1 MVIFTSLNALG
12 QINVA
17 QSNFT
22 GLVVPKAMSSGST
35 TRLPVL
41 FRATIS
47 SLNASTTY
55 RYYTQGAIGTQIGT
69 TNSGAGNPMFINSS
83 GTTFTYS
90 TAPSVTTAGGY
101 ETFTTDANGSYTG
114 WFGFVYTNNA
124 NYTAGNVIYPTL
136 TIANSSGTIVNRRAL
151 DLGITVYAFGTASA
165 NCSFIQ
171 STGSSATAKNFVA
184 LYENTTGTG
193 RPVAV
198 TCVENISAAIG
209 SVVTGYSTNAGAW
222 NAIIPNNLTTGVK
235 RIEQIDVASG
245 SVVGC
250 AVSSNGSWSTGN
262 INTVNA
268 TSGTTAM
275 AISSTDAPLNTCSS
289 ITVTGSVSALST
301 TSGTASSNSTFVVS
315 ASNLVN
321 NLVITAPSGFE
332 ISSTSGGTSGFSS
345 SLTLTPSNNGSLAN
359 TTIHVRIAASTTLG
373 TYSGNIVCSSSPA
386 TTRNVAIPASTV
398 TNPTPI
404 LTTLSPSSVTAGAAS
419 FTLTVDGS
427 SFVST
432 SVINWNGATLSTTF
446 VNSTQLTAN
455 VSSTLI
461 ANAGTVTVTVS
472 TPSGGTSSTSNFTI
486 NPTAGGII
494 AVSGTLSTFISVA
507 GSPSSSQSYSVSG
520 TNLSTDL
527 TVSGPANYEFSLNG
541 STWSSSLTLSPV
553 SNTISSTTVYVRLN
567 ASLVDTYSGNIS
579 NVSSGAVTQTLAV
592 TGNALN
598 QEPSSIGAVAF
609 SGNSSSSITANFTG
623 GNGSSRIVV
632 VSTAPV
638 SYQPVDG
645 ATSTGVNA
653 NYLLATDKGAGDK
666 IVYDGT
672 GNTVSVVGLSPLTT
686 YYFAVYEYNGS
697 GVFTNYLTSS
707 STIGNASTISSEPTL
722 SSTLALN
729 RLSLDSMIVNLTGG
743 NGARRMIVVNSGS
756 AVSFSPLDG
765 TAYIGANENLSQA
778 SNLGGGLLVYDG
790 TGSSCVIKGFS
801 PSTTYYLAVFE
812 YNGSGSS
819 INYLPYTGNFSVN
832 TWSYIPYTNGTAYTQ
847 SFDGMPAAG
856 LSSANTTGFG
866 LGPYYL
872 STPPVNATGLSGWQ
886 YTSLGGSNN
895 DIRIFTDNGSATTGA
910 NMIFRT
916 SSTSTDKAMGSLASS
931 AITPA
936 FGAIFTNN
944 GNQPLTNITISYV
957 GEQWRVGG
965 SGNLNVLQFNYQL
978 GATNIKNGNWI
989 PETGLNFLS
998 PVTTVSTA
1006 GASLDGNLSANRT
1019 IISKSFELASP
1030 WLPGQQLAIR
1040 WNDANETGNDD
1051 GLGIDSL
1058 TFNATPPQDP
1068 TQQDSMISFS
1078 SVFTTNVNVNW
1089 NAGNGAKRILVMNT
1103 TNNFTAP
1110 VNGVDYTSLANSTY
1124 ANNGQQITYV
1134 GTGTS
1139 VTINGLTQ
1147 GTTYYFRVYSF
1158 NGFSSATVYN
1168 TNTALD
1174 NPNSQITTAVSD
1186 PTKLV
1191 ISSINNGVAVQETKP
1206 FSVKIQT
1213 QDADGNI
1220 QPVTTSTTIDLSVFS
1235 GLGVIGGVT
1244 SGVIPSG
1251 SSELTITG
1259 VTYDVSD
1266 YGVQLNASATAGMVL
1281 SDGQS
1286 APFDVYKKAS
1296 QLVFVSPQPST
1307 AVINASI
1314 DTLRVITQN
1323 DDLTTDIYYSGN
1335 ITLAIYSGSGIL
1347 TGTLTQPVVNGI
1359 ASFGGLSIN
1368 NYGNYILQATSG
1380 NISGNSATIIITGSP
1395 KLTSLVFP
1403 KYMGS
1408 KTGAATNSARTPV
1421 AFCMQIDSLVP
1432 NTTYNIAAKLA
1443 LYSDALND
1451 LGAGNIWNGTSYS
1464 GSLLNAA
1471 FTTNANGSSG
1481 PFWVF
1486 IQPSSNGNRFDAGQ
1500 YHRIRLNYSQGTVNV
1515 NTYAFESQDSIL
1527 SLDIANTART
1537 AATTDD
1543 GAFMVG
1549 SLDSCISG
1557 KYILVYDNTN
1567 GIGQPLFAYPS
1578 VNTGL
1583 TQTNYNDLS
1592 PAVDSVYRNL
1602 SEKGTFAAIIP
1613 IGQNNLNGV
1622 RRIEARDAQN
1632 NILNYS
1638 SDNDGIWPSGA
1649 NTTTVLRRGL
1659 VRLAKQDA
1667 SLNTITSLIVTTTNP
1682 SCFGALNGSL
1692 VANVVSSQST
1702 INYVWNNNQN
1712 LTGATLSG
1720 VGAGNY
1726 SVVATDGIGCIK
1738 SASAILTQPSQPAA
1752 PSISCYETAV
1762 WNSTT
1767 CQYDIS
1773 GTQPASPTGLA
1784 CYEISNFN
1792 TTTCSWDVTG
1802 TIPTTPTLACYETAT
1817 FNNLTCNWDV
1827 TGTQPTQPSGVN
1839 CWDNFVFDNTSCSWI
1854 NNGSQ
1859 AIQPTLACYESAT
1872 FNTTTCSWDVTGTQ
1886 PTQPSAVNCWDS
1898 FVFDNTSCS
1907 WINNGSQSVQPTLAC
1922 YESANFNTTTCSWD
1936 VTGTQ
1941 PTAPSGLA
1949 CYETSSFN
1957 SSTCAWDVTGT
1968 QPTQPS
1974 AVNCWDNFVF
1984 DNTSCSWINNG
1995 SQSVQPTLACYESA
2009 NFNTTT
2015 CSWDVTGTIP
2025 TAPSIACYETSNFNT
2040 TSCSWVVT
2048 GSQPSM
2054 PTLACYES
2062 ANFNTTTCSW
2072 DVTGTIPTAPSIA
2085 CYETVTFNTTSCQ
2098 WVRTGSQPSMPTLA
2112 CYETATWNGV
2122 TCQYDITGS
2131 QPAAPIGLACYE
2143 TSNFNTTSCSWV
2155 VTGSQPSM
2163 PSLACYETA
2172 NFNNTS
2178 CSWDVTGSQPSAP
2191 TGLACYE
2198 TSNFNTTTCSWDIT
2212 GSQPSMPTLACYESA
2227 NFNTT
2232 TCSWDVT
2239 GSQPAAPSGLA
2250 CYETSNFNTTS
2261 CAWDI
2266 TGSQPSIPTLAC
2278 YETVNFNTTTCSW
2291 DVTGTQPSMPTLA
2304 CYESANFNTTT
2315 CVWDITG
2322 SQPAAPSGLACY
2334 ETSNFNT
2341 TTCSWDITGSQPTMP
2356 TLACYE
2362 TATFNITTCQWDVT
2376 GSPAVAI
2383 VTTET
2388 ACGSYT
2394 WSANGSVYTQ
2404 SGTYNYNANCQY
2416 YQLQLTVVNVTV
2428 SGISPSSGTIG
2439 ATVVISGFGFT
2450 GVTAVQFNG
2459 TAATSFTVNNDGQ
2472 ITAIVPIG
2480 VTSGTITVI
2489 AGACS
2494 GTSSGSFN
2502 LLTNATLNLK
2512 AYIQG
2517 YYAGSGLMTS
2527 VLSNQG
2533 ISTNTN
2539 EVDTITVELREAT
2552 TGINIEVQAK
2562 GVINTDGTI
2571 ALSLP
2576 GIVIGN
2582 SYYLVVK
2589 HRNAIQT
2596 WSAAAVTMTSTTS
2609 YDFTTASSKAFGDN
2623 MIEVETGVFAMY
2635 SGDINQDEFVDPFDY
2650 PSFDIDN
2657 INFESGYKATDL
2669 NGDGFIDP
2677 FDYPTFDI
2685 NNINFIMSAHP

>member
-1 MVIFTSLNALG
+1 MNSINYIQRYFLILMLVIITSINALG
-12 QINVA
+12 QINLS

-35 TRLPVL
+35 TRLPIL
-41 FRATIS
+41 FRATVS
-47 SLNASTTY
+47 SLTANTIY
-55 RYYTQGAIGTQIGT
+55 RYYTQGAISSQIGT
-69 TNSGAGNPMFINSS
+69 TNPGAGNPMFINSA

-114 WFGFVYTNNA
+114 WFGFVYTSNA
-124 NYTAGNVIYPTL
+124 NFTAGNVIFPTL

-151 DLGITVYAFGTASA
+151 DLGVTVYAFGTASTG
-165 NCSFIQ
+165 CSFIQ
-171 STGSSATAKNFVA
+171 STGTSATAKNFVA
-184 LYENTTGTG
+184 LYENVSGTG

-209 SVVTGYSTNAGAW
+209 SVITGYSTNAGAW
-222 NAIIPNNLTTGVK
+222 NAIIPNNLSTGVR
-235 RIEQIDVASG
+235 RIEQIDIASG

-250 AVSSNGSWSTGN
+250 AVSSSGVWSTGN
-262 INTVNA
+262 VNTVNT
-268 TSGTTAM
+268 TSGTTAV
-275 AISSTDAPLNTCSS
+275 AISSADAPLNSCSS

-332 ISSTSGGTSGFSS
+332 ISSTSGGTSGFAS
-345 SLTLTPSNNGSLAN
+345 SLTLTPGNNGSLAN

-398 TNPTPI
+398 TNPTPV
-404 LTTLSPSSVTAGAAS
+404 LSTLSPSSVTAGAAS

-432 SVINWNGATLSTTF
+432 SVINWNGAALSTTF
-446 VNSTQLTAN
+446 VNSTQLTATIG
-455 VSSTLI
+455 SSLI
-461 ANAGTVTVTVS
+461 TNEGSVTVTVS
-472 TPSGGTSSTSNFTI
+472 TPSGGTSSSSNFTI
-486 NPTAGGII
+486 NPTVGGII
-494 AVSGTLSTFISVA
+494 AVSGTLTSFTSVA
-507 GSPSSSQSYSVSG
+507 GSPSSSQLYSVSG

-553 SNTISSTTVYVRLN
+553 SSTLSSTSVYVRLN
-567 ASLVDTYSGNIS
+567 ASLVGSYSGNIS
-579 NVSSGAVTQTLAV
+579 NESSGAVTQTLAV

-598 QEPSSIGAVAF
+598 QEPSSIGAISF
-609 SGNSSSSITANFTG
+609 SGNSSSSITANFSG

-653 NYLLATDKGAGDK
+653 NYLLAIDKGAGNK
-666 IVYDGT
+666 IVYDGS
-672 GNTVSVVGLSPLTT
+672 GNTVTVTGLSALTT

-697 GVFTNYLTSS
+697 GVLTNYLTSTS
-707 STIGNASTISSEPTL
+707 AIGNSSTISSEPTL
-722 SSTLALN
+722 SSALALN

-743 NGARRMIVVNSGS
+743 NGARRMIVMNSGS

-765 TAYIGANENLSQA
+765 TAYTGANEDLSQA

-812 YNGSGSS
+812 YNGTGSS
-819 INYLPYTGNFSVN
+819 INYLPYTGNFFVN

-856 LSSANTTGFG
+856 LSSASTTGYG

-872 STPPVNATGLSGWQ
+872 STPPVNATGLNGWQ
-886 YTSLGGSNN
+886 YTSLSGTNT

-910 NMIFRT
+910 TMVFR
-916 SSTSTDKAMGSLASS
+916 SGSTATDKGIGSLASS
-931 AITPA
+931 AIIPA

-978 GATNIKNGNWI
+978 GGTNIKNGNWI

-998 PVTTVSTA
+998 PVTTVSTT
-1006 GASLDGNLSANRT
+1006 GAVLDGNLNANRT
-1019 IISKSFELASP
+1019 VISKSFELASP
-1030 WLPGQQLAIR
+1030 WMPGQQLAIR

-1058 TFNATPPQDP
+1058 TFIATPPPAP

-1078 SVFTTNVNVNW
+1078 SVFTTNMNVNW
-1089 NAGNGAKRILVMNT
+1089 IAGNGAKRILVMNT
-1103 TNNFTAP
+1103 TNNFVAP
-1110 VNGVDYTSLANSTY
+1110 VNGVDYTSLANSIY
-1124 ANNGQQITYV
+1124 QNNGQQIMYV
-1134 GTGTS
+1134 GTSTS
-1139 VTINGLTQ
+1139 ATINGLTQ
-1147 GTTYYFRVYSF
+1147 GTTYYFRAYSF
-1158 NGFSSATVYN
+1158 NGLSSATVYN
-1168 TNTALD
+1168 TNTALN
-1174 NPNSQITTAVSD
+1174 NPNSQMTTAVSD

-1191 ISSINNGVAVQETKP
+1191 ISSINNGAPVQETKP
-1206 FSVKIQT
+1206 FTVKIQT

-1220 QPVTTSTTIDLSVFS
+1220 QPVTSSTTIDLSVFS

-1244 SGVIPSG
+1244 SGIIPAG
-1251 SSELTITG
+1251 SSEITITG
-1259 VTYDVSD
+1259 VTYDISD

-1296 QLVFVSPQPST
+1296 QLVFVSPQPNT
-1307 AVINASI
+1307 AVINAPI
-1314 DTLRVITQN
+1314 DTLRVIAQN
-1323 DDLTTDIYYSGN
+1323 DDLSTDVYYSGN
-1335 ITLAIYSGSGIL
+1335 ITLAIYSGNGVL
-1347 TGTLTQPVVNGI
+1347 NGTLTQPVINGI

-1380 NISGNSATIIITGSP
+1380 SISGNSASIIITGSP

-1421 AFCMQIDSLVP
+1421 AFCLQIDSLVP

-1451 LGAGNIWNGTSYS
+1451 LGAGNIWNGTAYS
-1464 GSLLNAA
+1464 GSLLNSA

-1500 YHRIRLNYSQGTVNV
+1500 YHHIRLNYSQGTVNV
-1515 NTYAFESQDSIL
+1515 NAFAFESQDSIL

-1537 AATTDD
+1537 VATTDD

-1549 SLDSCISG
+1549 SLDTCISG

-1567 GIGQPLFAYPS
+1567 GNGQPLFAYPS

-1613 IGQNNLNGV
+1613 IGQNNSNGV

-1632 NILNYS
+1632 NVLNFAT
-1638 SDNDGIWPSGA
+1638 DNDGMWPSGV

-1659 VRLAKQDA
+1659 VRLAKSDA
-1667 SLNTITSLIVTTTNP
+1667 SLNTINSISVTATNP
-1682 SCFGALNGSL
+1682 SCFGANNGSL
-1692 VANVVSSQST
+1692 VANVVSSQSN

-1738 SASAILTQPSQPAA
+1738 SASAILTQPTQPAA
-1752 PSISCYETAV
+1752 PSIACYETAV

-1773 GTQPASPTGLA
+1773 GTQPSAPTGLA
-1784 CYEISNFN
+1784 CYETSNFN
-1792 TTTCSWDVTG
+1792 TTTCAWIVS
-1802 TIPTTPTLACYETAT
+1802 
-1817 FNNLTCNWDV
+1817 
-1827 TGTQPTQPSGVN
+1827 GTQPSM
-1839 CWDNFVFDNTSCSWI
+1839 
-1854 NNGSQ
+1854 
-1859 AIQPTLACYESAT
+1859 PTLACYESAN
-1872 FNTTTCSWDVTGTQ
+1872 FNATTCSWDVTGTQ
-1886 PTQPSAVNCWDS
+1886 PTKPSV
-1898 FVFDNTSCS
+1898 
-1907 WINNGSQSVQPTLAC
+1907 
-1922 YESANFNTTTCSWD
+1922 
-1936 VTGTQ
+1936 
-1941 PTAPSGLA
+1941 
-1949 CYETSSFN
+1949 
-1957 SSTCAWDVTGT
+1957 
-1968 QPTQPS
+1968 
-1974 AVNCWDNFVF
+1974 VNCWDNFVF

-2009 NFNTTT
+2009 TFNTTTCSWDVTGTQPSAPTGLACYETANFNTTT
-2015 CSWDVTGTIP
+2015 CNWDVTGSQPSMPSIACYETANFNTTTCTWDVTGVQPSAPSGLACYENSSFNSSTCAWDVTGTIP
-2025 TAPSIACYETSNFNT
+2025 TAPSIACYETVTFNTTTCQWVRTGTQPSIPSLACYESANFNNTSCSWDVTGTQPSAPTGLACYETANFNT
-2040 TSCSWVVT
+2040 TTCNWDVT
-2048 GSQPSM
+2048 GSQPSI
-2054 PTLACYES
+2054 PSLACYES

-2072 DVTGTIPTAPSIA
+2072 DVTGSIPTAPSIA

-2098 WVRTGSQPSMPTLA
+2098 WVRTGSQPSIPTLA
-2112 CYETATWNGV
+2112 CYE
-2122 TCQYDITGS
+2122 S
-2131 QPAAPIGLACYE
+2131 
-2143 TSNFNTTSCSWV
+2143 
-2155 VTGSQPSM
+2155 
-2163 PSLACYETA
+2163 A

-2178 CSWDVTGSQPSAP
+2178 CSWDVTGTQPSAPIGLACYETAKFNTTTCNWDVTGTIPTAPSIACYETVTFNTTTCQWVRIGTQPSMPSLACYESANFNNTSCSWDVTGTQPSAPTLACYESANFNTSSCTWVVSGSQPSVPTGLACYESANFNTSSCAWVVSGSQPSTPSIACYETAVWNSTTCQYDISGTQPASP

-2198 TSNFNTTTCSWDIT
+2198 TANFNTTTCNWDVT

-2227 NFNTT
+2227 NFNNTSCT
-2232 TCSWDVT
+2232 WDVT
-2239 GSQPAAPSGLA
+2239 GVQPSAPSG
-2250 CYETSNFNTTS
+2250 
-2261 CAWDI
+2261 
-2266 TGSQPSIPTLAC
+2266 
-2278 YETVNFNTTTCSW
+2278 
-2291 DVTGTQPSMPTLA
+2291 LA

-2315 CVWDITG
+2315 CTWDVTG
-2322 SQPAAPSGLACY
+2322 TQPSAP
-2334 ETSNFNT
+2334 
-2341 TTCSWDITGSQPTMP
+2341 TG
-2356 TLACYE
+2356 LACYE

-2376 GSPAVAI
+2376 GSPAEAI

-2388 ACGSYT
+2388 ACGFYT
-2394 WSANGSVYTQ
+2394 WSANGIAYTQ
-2404 SGTYNYNANCQY
+2404 SGTYNYNSNCQD
-2416 YQLQLTVVNVTV
+2416 YQLQLTVVNLSVNGV
-2428 SGISPSSGTIG
+2428 SPLTGTIG
-2439 ATVVISGFGFT
+2439 ATVVISGLGFT
-2450 GVTAVQFNG
+2450 GATAMQFNG
-2459 TAATSFTVNNDGQ
+2459 IVATSFTVNNDGQ
-2472 ITAIVPIG
+2472 ITATVPTG
-2480 VTSGTITVI
+2480 ATSGTISVIKGSCNGTSTNSFTVI
-2489 AGACS
+2489 S
-2494 GTSSGSFN
+2494 N
-2502 LLTNATLNLK
+2502 LTIDVKVFL
-2512 AYIQG
+2512 QG
-2517 YYAGSGLMTS
+2517 YYLGSGLMTP
-2527 VLSNQG
+2527 VLYNNGLSTDPTHVDN
-2533 ISTNTN
+2533 ISIELHDATYPFGVVSTAIGVLKTNGN
-2539 EVDTITVELREAT
+2539 
-2552 TGINIEVQAK
+2552 VQVQFP
-2562 GVINTDGTI
+2562 G
-2571 ALSLP
+2571 AL
-2576 GIVIGN
+2576 IGS
-2582 SYYLVVK
+2582 SYYVVIK
-2589 HRNAIQT
+2589 HRNSIET
-2596 WSAAAVTMTSTTS
+2596 WSANPVLMNASTNF
-2609 YDFTTASSKAFGDN
+2609 DFTT
-2623 MIEVETGVFAMY
+2623 
-2635 SGDINQDEFVDPFDY
+2635 
-2650 PSFDIDN
+2650 
-2657 INFESGYKATDL
+2657 
-2669 NGDGFIDP
+2669 
-2677 FDYPTFDI
+2677 
-2685 NNINFIMSAHP
+2685 HP